1 MKTKN
6 KSNKQ
11 GAVRRLLRPCTGSV
25 MWLCVLAVLSS
36 VLQVCFAVV
45 SRYVIDAAL
54 THSAQLLLWGT
65 VLLADLMAIVAIH
78 ALQNWL
84 AGSTTDRCVAQM
96 RHALLDAAAYSS
108 EERLHAYHSGELLSR
123 GMEDAYIVC
132 HGMVSALPSMV
143 GQITRL
149 ISSFAAVLMLYPPL
163 AVLVLIA
170 SAVIAA
176 VVACLRPV
184 LKAHHTKV
192 RKADSQVIAGMQ
204 ENLQQLELIQ
214 SLGAQEQMLRGF
226 DIRLKNSLEAKRNR
240 RRWVVGYNS
249 LLSAVSQLGSGVLLL
264 WGAGLVAVEALSYGS
279 LTAMVQLLSLL
290 RSPVLGLSGLWTR
303 LAGVEVA
310 AERLTE
316 LLQPAQKPGD
326 MQIGAVR
333 AVVFEDVS
341 FAYPDDDT
349 PVLSHF
355 SAGLPLEQ
363 WTCLTGVSGKGK
375 TTLLKLMLGLYT
387 PQQGRVYLDTDAG
400 QIPCGVHTRHLF
412 AYVPQ
417 DYALLSGTILDNLLL
432 AVPDASEEERTMA
445 LHTAQADFVWEL
457 SAGEQT
463 PVRENNAGLS
473 KGQLQRLAIARAV
486 LMDRPIFLLD
496 ECTSALDAQTEQA
509 VLQSLHKLGK
519 QAILVTHRPEAVRQL
534 MHVQMVALDERWTE
548 EI

>member
-6 KSNKQ
+6 KSYKQ
-11 GAVRRLLRPCTGSV
+11 AAVRRLLRPYTGSV
-25 MWLCVLAVLSS
+25 RWLCVLAVLSS
-36 VLQVCFAVV
+36 VLQVCFAVA

-54 THSAQLLLWGT
+54 TRSAQLPLWGA
-65 VLLADLMAIVAIH
+65 VLLADLLALVAIH

-84 AGSTTDRCVAQM
+84 TGSATDRCVAQM

-123 GMEDAYIVC
+123 GMEDVYTVC
-132 HGMVSALPSMV
+132 DGAVSALPAMV

-149 ISSFAAVLMLYPPL
+149 ISSFAAVLLLYPPL
-163 AVLVLIA
+163 AVLVLLA

-176 VVACLRPV
+176 AVACLRPV

-204 ENLQQLELIQ
+204 ESLQQLELIQ

-226 DIRLKNSLEAKRNR
+226 DIRLKNSLDAKRNR

-249 LLSAVSQLGSGVLLL
+249 ILSAVSQLGSGVLLL
-264 WGAGLVAVEALSYGS
+264 WGAGLVAAEALSYGS

-303 LAGVEVA
+303 FAGVEVA

-316 LLQPAQKPGD
+316 LLQPIQRPAD
-326 MQIGAVR
+326 ARIGAVR
-333 AVVFEDVS
+333 AVVFEDVC

-355 SAGLPLEQ
+355 SASLPLER

-375 TTLLKLMLGLYT
+375 TTLFKLMLGLYT

-400 QIPCGVHTRHLF
+400 QIPCGVQTRHLF

-432 AVPDASEEERTMA
+432 AVPGAAEQARTMA
-445 LHTAQADFVWEL
+445 LHAAQADFVWEL

-509 VLQSLHKLGK
+509 VLQSLHEQGK
-519 QAILVTHRPEAVRQL
+519 QAILVTHRPEAVQQL
-534 MHVQMVALDERWTE
+534 THVQMVALDERWPE